1 MSDVYLNK
9 NKKIK
14 LKQDMQHDG
23 RRVIHA
29 GFVLRVL
36 RQLYSDERGGLPLAG
51 LADLD
56 PCVWKRG
63 NGQVKSSQL
72 QNTLDVTHGY
82 QHASGKM
89 LFLSALETSIYT
101 FNAKEWL

>member
-36 RQLYSDERGGLPLAG
+36 RQLYSDERGAY
-51 LADLD
+51 
-56 PCVWKRG
+56 
-63 NGQVKSSQL
+63 
-72 QNTLDVTHGY
+72 H
-82 QHASGKM
+82 
-89 LFLSALETSIYT
+89 
-101 FNAKEWL
+101 